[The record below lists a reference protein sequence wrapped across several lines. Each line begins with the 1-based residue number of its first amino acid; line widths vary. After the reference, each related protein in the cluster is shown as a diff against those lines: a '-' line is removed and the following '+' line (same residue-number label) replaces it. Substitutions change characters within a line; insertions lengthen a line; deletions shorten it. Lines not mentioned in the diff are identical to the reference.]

1 MSGDP
6 FVAQDIKKMSA
17 NDYFELGENVG
28 RLKNVIGSR
37 FKKMEEDFILWGTD
51 IDSLERRKLQEA
63 MRLIFEIKCG
73 AKEEKKDIL
82 KLTEMF
88 CKATLLWE
96 ETVTTA
102 EQC

>member
-1 MSGDP
+1 MT
-6 FVAQDIKKMSA
+6 A
-17 NDYFELGENVG
+17 NEYFDVGEKVG
-28 RLKNVIGSR
+28 RLKNMIDNR

-63 MRLIFEIKCG
+63 MQLIFEIKCG

-96 ETVTTA
+96 ETVTAA